1 MIDNPVANTLKS
13 IGIKFDQ
20 NGIHRKLNK
29 ILKYIDLEITTENS
43 KRITINNK
51 KIRINTY
58 KLISISAE
66 SVIN

>member
-13 IGIKFDQ
+13 IGITFDQ
-20 NGIHRKLNK
+20 SGIHRKLNK
-29 ILKYIDLEITTENS
+29 ILKYIDLEIITENS
-43 KRITINNK
+43 KRITINSK
-51 KIRINTY
+51 KITINTY

>member
-20 NGIHRKLNK
+20 SGIHHKLNK
-29 ILKYIDLEITTENS
+29 ILKYIDLEIKTENS
-43 KRITINNK
+43 KRITINSK